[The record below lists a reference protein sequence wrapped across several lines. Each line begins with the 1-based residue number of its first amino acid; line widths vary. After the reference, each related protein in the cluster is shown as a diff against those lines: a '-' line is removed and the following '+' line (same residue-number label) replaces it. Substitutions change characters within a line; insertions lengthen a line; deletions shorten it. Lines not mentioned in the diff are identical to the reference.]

1 MKLSNLSILLLIFLF
16 SIGNNLFAQT
26 TDFQKATTA
35 AKKHVQ
41 KNANHSL
48 VIGIIQDGKTRVLS
62 YGQLSKEK
70 KVRPDGNTFFEIGSV
85 TSVFTTSLMKLE
97 TQNRLFKMEDRIQDH
112 FRDGVEV
119 PNYRYYTCTKVTYNH
134 PMTMDEM
141 EREIVSCRPD
151 PWRGAACITFCHLAS
166 HSSSL
171 KNNPKGLFSWN
182 PIRIAKQKKDP
193 YQDFTKEELYGN
205 LKKMELPNEPG
216 RFFRFSNW
224 GIAVLGNLV
233 ADIANEPYEGL
244 LKKRILT
251 PLQLADTR
259 ITLSEEQK
267 SRLAIGH
274 DRRGKVIEPWHFQSM
289 APALGIK
296 SSANDL
302 LKFVQANIYTSNAKL
317 EDAFAHVQGAQIDLH
332 ERKLGRFTQ
341 MGYGW
346 FTSTLNEST
355 NLPVQWISGGTGGYR
370 SFIGF
375 IKDTETGVVVLS
387 NSANDVDEIGFLV
400 LEGLNNRPVKVTK
413 SVAKRGQ

>member
-1 MKLSNLSILLLIFLF
+1 MNSSNLPMLLIVMTFF
-16 SIGNNLFAQT
+16 IGNNLLAQT
-26 TDFQKATTA
+26 TDFQKATTKA
-35 AKKHVQ
+35 RKYVQ

-48 VIGIIQDGKTRVLS
+48 VIGIVQNGKTRVLT
-62 YGQLSKEK
+62 YGKMSKEN
-70 KVRPDGNTFFEIGSV
+70 KVRPDGNTLFEIGSV

-97 TQNRLFKMEDRIQDH
+97 SQKQLFKMEDRIQDH

-119 PNYRYYTCTKVTYNH
+119 PNYQHYYCTKVTYNN
-134 PMTMDEM
+134 PMTVDEM
-141 EREIVSCRPD
+141 EREIISCRPD
-151 PWRGAACITFCHLAS
+151 PMRGEACITFCHLAS
-166 HSSSL
+166 HSSGL
-171 KNNPKGLFSWN
+171 KNNPKGLYSWN

-193 YQDFTKEELYGN
+193 YLGFTKEELYGN
-205 LKKMELPNEPG
+205 LKKMELSNEPG

-244 LKKRILT
+244 LKNRILK
-251 PLQLADTR
+251 PLRLSDTR

-267 SRLAIGH
+267 GRLASGH
-274 DRRGKVIEPWHFQSM
+274 DRKGKVIDPWHFKSM
-289 APALGIK
+289 APALGLK

-302 LKFVQANIYTSNAKL
+302 LKFVQANIYTSNADL
-317 EDAFAHVQGAQIDLH
+317 EDAFAHVQGAQVDLH
-332 ERKLGRFTQ
+332 ERKLDRFTQ

-355 NLPVQWISGGTGGYR
+355 NLPVQWISGGTGGFR

-375 IKDTETGVVVLS
+375 SKDTKTGVVVLS

-400 LEGLNNRPVKVTK
+400 LEGLNNHPAKVTK
-413 SVAKRGQ
+413 AVAKRGQ

>member
-1 MKLSNLSILLLIFLF
+1 MKSSNFSMLLILVSLF
-16 SIGNNLFAQT
+16 VGLHLSAQT
-26 TDFQKATTA
+26 TDFQKAATA
-35 AKKHVQ
+35 ARKHVK

-62 YGQLSKEK
+62 YGQLNKTN
-70 KVRPDGNTFFEIGSV
+70 KVRPDGNTMFEIGSV
-85 TSVFTTSLMKLE
+85 SSVFTTSLMKLE
-97 TQNRLFKMEDRIQDH
+97 SQNNLFKMEDRIQDH

-119 PNYRYYTCTKVTYNH
+119 PNFQHYFCTKVTYNE
-134 PMTMDEM
+134 PMMVDEM
-141 EREIVSCRPD
+141 DREIVNCRPD
-151 PWRGAACITFCHLAS
+151 PMRGKACITFCHLAS
-166 HSSSL
+166 HSSGL

-193 YQDFTKEELYGN
+193 YVDFTKEELYGN
-205 LKKMELPNEPG
+205 MRKMELPSEPG

-233 ADIANEPYEGL
+233 ADIANEPYEDL
-244 LKKRILT
+244 LEKKILN
-251 PLQLADTR
+251 PLKLSDTR
-259 ITLSEEQK
+259 ITLTAEQK
-267 SRLAIGH
+267 ERIAVGH
-274 DRRGKVIEPWHFQSM
+274 DRKGRIIEPWHFKSM
-289 APALGIK
+289 APAVGMK

-302 LKFVQANIYTSNAKL
+302 MKFVQANIYTTNVEL
-317 EDAFAHVQGAQIDLH
+317 EDAFAHVQGAQVDLH
-332 ERKLGRFTQ
+332 ERKLDRPTQ

-370 SFIGF
+370 AFIGF

-387 NSANDVDEIGFLV
+387 NSANDIDEIGFLV

-413 SVAKRGQ
+413 SMAKSGN